1 MARKVDVQVVNE
13 GSIFLFR
20 PMTKRAERWISKNVA
35 TEPWQWLGRSLAVD
49 HRFAF
54 DLAEGMQ
61 GDGLTLI

>member
-1 MARKVDVQVVNE
+1 MTRKVDVRVVNE
-13 GSIFLFR
+13 GTVFLFR
-20 PMTKRAERWISKNVA
+20 PMTKRAEQWIKENVA
-35 TEPWQWLGRSLAVD
+35 GDPMWFGDSLAVE